1 MKKLKFGILITAR
14 TKSKRLKNKV
24 ILPLQKKKRVIEL
37 LIDRLIKKFGNNKI
51 CLITSRYKSDKILYN
66 ISQKNKISIYRGYP
80 TDVLKRIYYAS
91 LKMGWD
97 YSINITADN
106 PFVDTDYAFKMLKFH
121 IKKKSDFTEISKLP
135 LGLRSYILST
145 KNLKKIVE
153 TKKTINT
160 EIWGNLFRNNPK
172 SHCFDYK
179 NVKKKY
185 QNKAIRLTLDE
196 ELDYKLLKM
205 IAEKLIK
212 KQINTENIFNYLK
225 KNKKIAKINSSVIQ
239 KKSKI

>member
-1 MKKLKFGILITAR
+1 MKKIKFGILITAR

-24 ILPLQKKKRVIEL
+24 ILPLQKKRKVIEL

-51 CLITSRYKSDKILYN
+51 CLITSRYKSDNILHK
-66 ISQKNKISIYRGYP
+66 ISQANKISIYRGYP
-80 TDVLKRIYYAS
+80 IDVIKRIYYAS

-97 YSINITADN
+97 YTINITADN
-106 PFVDTDYAFKMLKFH
+106 PFVDTDYALKMLKFH
-121 IKKKSDFTEISKLP
+121 ITKKSDFTEISKLP
-135 LGLRSYILST
+135 LGLRCYILST

-172 SHCFDYK
+172 SRCFDYK

-185 QNKAIRLTLDE
+185 QNNAIRLTLDE
-196 ELDYKLLKM
+196 KLDYKLLKI
-205 IAEKLIK
+205 IAKKHIK
-212 KQINTENIFNYLK
+212 KPINTENIFNYLK